1 METGDPRMQNQD
13 KDMEKDLKS
22 GIEQAVSKFK

>member
-1 METGDPRMQNQD
+1 METRDPRMQNQGEE
-13 KDMEKDLKS
+13 MEKNLKS